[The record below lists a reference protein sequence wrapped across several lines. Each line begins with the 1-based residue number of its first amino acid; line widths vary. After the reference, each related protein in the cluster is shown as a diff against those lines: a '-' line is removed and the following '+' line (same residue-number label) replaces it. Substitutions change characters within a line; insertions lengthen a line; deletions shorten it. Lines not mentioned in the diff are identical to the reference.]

1 MDQLRAWRKAQGIS
15 IEEAG
20 RMVGISGVQWHRY
33 EAGTRSVS
41 ADKVPEVAKLTGI
54 PPEQL
59 RPDLAS
65 IFASPSQ
72 QGEVA

>member
-1 MDQLRAWRKAQGIS
+1 MDQLRAWRKAHGFS

-54 PPEQL
+54 SPEQL

-65 IFASPSQ
+65 IFAPSTK
-72 QGEVA
+72 ERVTS